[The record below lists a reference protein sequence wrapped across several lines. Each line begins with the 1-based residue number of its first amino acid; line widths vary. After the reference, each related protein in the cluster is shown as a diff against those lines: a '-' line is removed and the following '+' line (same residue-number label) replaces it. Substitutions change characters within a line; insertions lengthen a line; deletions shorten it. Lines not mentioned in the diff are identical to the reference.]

1 MSEPRPLKYGE
12 FECKGKGLIYA
23 SYARATPAQL
33 LAALVESS
41 PSVKNGISKT
51 TTKHEEHSKEWWEA
65 QVRLYGFK
73 CSKWTIKG
81 MKNVFMEKIVS
92 TLKTDAELKG
102 IENQLNQD
110 YMRID
115 KKENPKSASSEK
127 DGSEEDE
134 SEEDESEIDEP
145 AKIDTKAVE
154 PQPRKNIATQALR
167 KGYRDASDESRL
179 DRVNR
184 LHNKYLSAGPPDD
197 VIFGEWHFE
206 CSEITAYWDKNCRE
220 DIVWK
225 IHPPQNSENHM
236 WAVIHQVCIEGIVKI
251 EWDSAQDWK
260 HKKHKFFFSGKET
273 GEGYAQQ
280 GDDHGWITFTSSHEC
295 HATFHSDLSSES
307 GWEMMGRKVSRTLP
321 TIPAE
326 KCRGLYYQ
334 ETSGGM
340 KAYWEW
346 DLDSDSD

>member
-33 LAALVESS
+33 LAALVEST
-41 PSVKNGISKT
+41 PSAKNGISKT
-51 TTKHEEHSKEWWEA
+51 TTKHEEHSKEWWQA

-73 CSKWTIKG
+73 CPKWTIKG
-81 MKNVFMEKIVS
+81 MKKVFMEKIVS
-92 TLKTDAELKG
+92 TVKIDAELEG
-102 IENQLNQD
+102 IESQLDRD

-115 KKENPKSASSEK
+115 KKENTNSASSEK
-127 DGSEEDE
+127 DEPEEDE

-145 AKIDTKAVE
+145 AEINTKAVE
-154 PQPRKNIATQALR
+154 PQPRKYATQALR

-179 DRVNR
+179 DKVNR

-197 VIFGEWHFE
+197 VIFGEWHFD
-206 CSEITAYWDKNCRE
+206 CPEITEAWDKNCDE
-220 DIVWK
+220 TIVWK
-225 IHPPQNSENHM
+225 IHPPQNSENYM
-236 WAVIHQVCIEGIVKI
+236 WAVIHQVVIEGIVEI

-260 HKKHKFFFSGKET
+260 DKKHKFDFSGKET
-273 GEGYAQQ
+273 GAGYAQE
-280 GDDHGWITFTSSHEC
+280 GGEYGWITFTSSHEC

-307 GWEMMGRKVSRTLP
+307 GWKLTGKKVSRALP
-321 TIPAE
+321 TIPAK
-326 KCRGLYYQ
+326 KCYDLYYQ
-334 ETSGGM
+334 ETSGRGR

-346 DLDSDSD
+346 DLD